1 MKKRI
6 RIQSF
11 TLLFLGVLANSI
23 VFGQISQTKPSIHD
37 LIQKKTDKIYDSLVS
52 IRRDIHENPEVSFK
66 EIRTSQLVADYLS
79 SLGLEVKTNIGGYG
93 VVGILQG
100 KTKGKIIGWRAEMD
114 AYKTGLPDVVDFRSK
129 VDSVRHI
136 CGHDINTTI
145 GLGIANVLSNLKDSF
160 NGTVVFIFQPA
171 EERWGGAKPMLDDGL
186 YNIIKPDEIYCI
198 HVDDLPAGT
207 VAIKSNAVFA
217 YVKPLSVIYK
227 NIENKDSLISFTK
240 SVLNRY
246 SNLDNKLWVKNV
258 DHEIGIF
265 SENSIF
271 RDFVSFGGIFP
282 QENDTVINLGAYFFG
297 SDKKKLDSLPEKL
310 TGAIRQSAFA
320 NQFVSVTS
328 SGYPMIY
335 DINNNPELAEKA
347 RITISTIYGQN
358 SVRQMGGVVI
368 GFNDDFTY
376 LQKDIPC
383 GYYILGGSN
392 YEKGIISHPHTPD
405 FAVDEK
411 CIAAG
416 VKYFSS
422 VIIERFKDE

>member
-37 LIQKKTDKIYDSLVS
+37 LIQKQTDKIYDSLVS

-186 YNIIKPDEIYCI
+186 YNIIIPDEIYCI

-328 SGYPMIY
+328 SGYPIIY